1 MYIIYNSDGSI
12 EKKSITEYIQQ
23 GNSYANVL
31 FVTVKDTD
39 LGDYTASA
47 IVTLPNG
54 QNVGAIVEESSEPV
68 EIDGVEYDG
77 YYITLDETCTLM
89 AGAIRISLS
98 LTIEETRMVTYPIY
112 LNVNATPYDADAPVM
127 ISYNQYLQLLAS
139 VAEVTTPNN
148 PTITLQKNGSTV
160 ASFSLNQASNQTI
173 NYVLSKSDVG
183 LGNVDNT
190 SDATKKSNFTGSI
203 ANGNTGFVTGGEIYN
218 YVLLKNVSQDINSNK
233 RFINEKQLQFDA
245 GSSNP
250 VGTYTIGNESGE
262 LCLSKYHY
270 DVGTGT
276 NVRDYLIQWD
286 GENLYPSATSTYN
299 LGKTNLKWKKIY
311 TISMNI
317 AGATLSGDA
326 GGVSNFLKIN
336 DYILASDKFYHQNSS
351 IDLGS
356 DSNRWNVAYIN
367 ELNFSKTIGALGTK
381 TYSFKI
387 SGGGSFQLNNTH
399 FQIDENGRLEVP
411 SLSIRG
417 LTGSDSWGLA
427 VNSSDSNDFYIKHFH
442 FIKGHGNEAFYHE
455 IGSYYDTVWGPA
467 DLGTSTYPWKDLY
480 LSGKINEL
488 TVPNSTNFPQNKGT
502 IALKEDMS
510 PIIIEAGV
518 TPSTIKAWSQRTPA
532 DTHKI
537 YLADAT
543 TWTDITSEY
552 QNGDYDSL
560 TLGNSSFN
568 SSNKTIDLN
577 AIASSYIAFRIA
589 GVNGYFIS
597 QSYKLI
603 NQIMSWSGRTIVV
616 IDDGLPN
623 RVCIDSVCYKS

>member
-54 QNVGAIVEESSEPV
+54 QNVGAIIETAEEPV
-68 EIDGVEYDG
+68 EIDGVEYNG

-98 LTIEETRMVTYPIY
+98 LTIDETRMVTYPIY

-139 VAEVTTPNN
+139 IAEVTTPNN
-148 PTITLQKNGSTV
+148 PTITLQKNGVTV
-160 ASFSLNQASNQTI
+160 GYFSLNQASNKTI

-203 ANGNTGFVTGGEIYN
+203 ANGNTGFVTGGDIYN
-218 YVLLKNVSQDINSNK
+218 YALLKNVDQDVNSSK
-233 RFINEKQLQFDA
+233 RFINDKQLKFLCT
-245 GSSNP
+245 GYSNP
-250 VGTYTIGNESGE
+250 VTWYAVGNESGE

-276 NVRDYLIQWD
+276 NVRDFLIQWD
-286 GENLYPSATSTYN
+286 GENFKPSSSNTYN
-299 LGKTNLKWKKIY
+299 LGTN
-311 TISMNI
+311 
-317 AGATLSGDA
+317 D
-326 GGVSNFLKIN
+326 
-336 DYILASDKFYHQNSS
+336 
-351 IDLGS
+351 
-356 DSNRWNVAYIN
+356 NRWKTVYLK
-367 ELNFSKTIGALGTK
+367 ELNFSATLGALGTQ

-387 SGGGSFQLNNTH
+387 SGGGYLQLNTTL
-399 FQIDENGRLEVP
+399 FQISSGGNLQVP
-411 SLSIRG
+411 SLSVRKNNTIYG
-417 LTGSDSWGLA
+417 FSISDDNTLA
-427 VNSSDSNDFYIKHFH
+427 IANFH
-442 FIKGHGNEAFYHE
+442 FNRESEHEAFYHT
-455 IGSYYDTVWGPA
+455 IGSYYDTTWGPA

-480 LSGKINEL
+480 LSGNVNIGGKINDL
-488 TVPNSTNFPQNKGT
+488 TIPSSKFPQNKGT

-510 PIIIEAGV
+510 PIIVEAGV
-518 TPSTIKAWSQRTPA
+518 TPTKIKEYTQGTPA
-532 DTHKI
+532 DHYKI

-560 TLGNSSFN
+560 TISNSIFN
-568 SSNKTIDLN
+568 SSNKEVDIY
-577 AIASSYIAFRIA
+577 SSQSDYLAFRIA
-589 GVNGYFIS
+589 GVNGYFIA
-597 QSYKLI
+597 QRYKLFG
-603 NQIMSWSGRTIVV
+603 QIMSWNGRTIVV

-623 RVCIDSVCYKS
+623 RVCVGGICYKC